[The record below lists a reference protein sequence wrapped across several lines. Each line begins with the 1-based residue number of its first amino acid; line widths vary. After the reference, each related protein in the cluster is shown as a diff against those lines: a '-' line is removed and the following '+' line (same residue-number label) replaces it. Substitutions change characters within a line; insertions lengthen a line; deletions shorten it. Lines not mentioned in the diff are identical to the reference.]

1 MKKCAPNVPRCSLGY
16 MYLSTL
22 IRFLFRLVNNRAN
35 NFCVKQFN
43 KNFYTSCVG
52 CIIIFMKIIFM
63 HFLHV
68 KIFLQQKKRRIMVV
82 HVHTVCSKMVAGEN
96 LGKFVASDKSS
107 IHPKLHIKKI
117 AQIWL
122 RHWLLH
128 VHVYTNTH
136 THHSIPHVMIWTE
149 SCGLLVHM
157 WTIDWSKSSRV
168 YILSVKKGE
177 FIAIKQGFAISNV
190 HLCLN
195 SSKFSPQNS
204 KIH

>member
-52 CIIIFMKIIFM
+52 CIIIFVKIIFM

-68 KIFLQQKKRRIMVV
+68 KIFLRQKKRRIMVV

-107 IHPKLHIKKI
+107 IHPKLHIKKK
-117 AQIWL
+117 
-122 RHWLLH
+122 LH
-128 VHVYTNTH
+128 KFDYDTGYYMYMYIQTH
-136 THHSIPHVMIWTE
+136 THTIP
-149 SCGLLVHM
+149 
-157 WTIDWSKSSRV
+157 
-168 YILSVKKGE
+168 
-177 FIAIKQGFAISNV
+177 
-190 HLCLN
+190 
-195 SSKFSPQNS
+195 SPMS
-204 KIH
+204 